1 MVIRKG
7 DRVST
12 VLREDESLIDVFVS
26 LSPAFERLRN
36 PAMRRVM
43 SRLVT
48 VEKAARMAGVDA
60 DELVDRLNAR
70 PPRAGTAP
78 AAEGGGEEED
88 RRSQASPFGGRV
100 PDRLAAIPASAVVE
114 VDVREDLRAG
124 REPFS
129 RIMAARSEVPP
140 GGALRV
146 RAIFEPVPLYSV
158 MERQGLTHHA
168 EQLGPDDWV
177 VWFYET
183 SAGDTAADV
192 ASEEPS
198 AQASDQP
205 DDVVILDVRGL
216 EPPEPMVRTLAA
228 LEALPADAT
237 LVQINVRV
245 PEFLLPQLEQR
256 GFTYEVRKQ
265 ERDLVRLFIRRPPTP

>member
-12 VLREDESLIDVFVS
+12 VLREDESLIDVFVG

-48 VEKAARMAGVDA
+48 VEQAARMAGVDA

-70 PPRAGTAP
+70 SPIPESAAPVGAGAEDERRQP
-78 AAEGGGEEED
+78 AADD
-88 RRSQASPFGGRV
+88 RLPGV
-100 PDRLAAIPASAVVE
+100 LAAIPPSAVVE
-114 VDVREDLRAG
+114 VDVREDLRGG

-129 RIMAARSEVPP
+129 RIMAARGEVPP
-140 GGALRV
+140 GGALRL

-158 MERQGLTHHA
+158 MERQGLTHHT

-177 VWFYET
+177 VWFYEAA
-183 SAGDTAADV
+183 AGATAADA
-192 ASEEPS
+192 ASAEPS
-198 AQASDQP
+198 AQVSAEP

-228 LEALPADAT
+228 LETLPADAT

-256 GFTYEVRKQ
+256 GFTYEVREQ
-265 ERDLVRLFIRRPPTP
+265 ARDLVRLFIRRAPTP